1 MLFLRG
7 VQYLH
12 FHSQAVLSS
21 PRKLLGPENA
31 GTMQP
36 QCQLQGEYV
45 HKYIY
50 NTINPQE
57 ILIQPK
63 VSYN

>member
-7 VQYLH
+7 VQYLQ

-21 PRKLLGPENA
+21 PRRLLDPEDV
-31 GTMQP
+31 GTM

-45 HKYIY
+45 HKCIY

-57 ILIQPK
+57 IQPK
-63 VSYN
+63 VSYI